1 MHRSLCVLPSA
12 GIFGRVQLAIA
23 AIAASIALCGVAQA
37 STNLLVNGDFE
48 AGNTG
53 FTTQYTHSPA
63 TGVPEGV
70 YAILSNPSF
79 GWHPQATSY
88 FDHTIGAIP
97 GKMMAVNGATT
108 PGLIVWSQTVAV
120 SPNTTYIFSGWVS
133 SWFPDSPAQLE
144 ISINSTPIGTV
155 TAPST
160 TGVWQQFSF
169 TWFSGTSTTAVL
181 SIVNLNTEPFGND
194 FALDDLS
201 FVPEPV
207 SLLALGAGLI
217 GLAARKRL
225 RSKVS

>member
-1 MHRSLCVLPSA
+1 MHRSLCVLPST

-37 STNLLVNGDFE
+37 SPNLIFTGDFE
-48 AGNTG
+48 LGNTG
-53 FTTQYTHSPA
+53 FYTDYDFSPSN
-63 TGVPEGV
+63 GVPEGV
-70 YAILSNPSF
+70 YAILSDP
-79 GWHPQATSY
+79 GPPWHPLATSY
-88 FDHTIGAIP
+88 GDHTTGS
-97 GKMMAVNGATT
+97 GLMMAVNGH
-108 PGLIVWSQTVAV
+108 PDPNKIVWQQTVSV
-120 SPNTTYIFSGWVS
+120 SANTAYIFSGWVS
-133 SWFPDSPAQLE
+133 SWYPTSPAQLQ
-144 ISINSTPIGTV
+144 ISINSIPLGVV
-155 TAPST
+155 TAPNT

-181 SIVNLNTEPFGND
+181 SIVNLNTERFGND